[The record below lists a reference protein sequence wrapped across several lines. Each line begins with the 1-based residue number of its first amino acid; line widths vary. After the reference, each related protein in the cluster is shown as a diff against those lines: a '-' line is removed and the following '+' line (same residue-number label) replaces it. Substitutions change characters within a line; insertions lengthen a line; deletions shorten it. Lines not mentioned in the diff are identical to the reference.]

1 MFPGISRARSRIG
14 PGSLATVSIK
24 VRFLAGSSLSS
35 PLVQIDDDRRY
46 FPPYEAVPLVRAETL
61 DRFPQLREVLNRVAG
76 KIDALTMRELNR
88 AVDEHRENPEDVA
101 RGFLKQAG
109 LLARE

>member
-1 MFPGISRARSRIG
+1 MVLPWSRSTTIVAT
-14 PGSLATVSIK
+14 SL
-24 VRFLAGSSLSS
+24 
-35 PLVQIDDDRRY
+35 PN
-46 FPPYEAVPLVRAETL
+46 EAVPLVRAETL
-61 DRFPQLREVLNRVAG
+61 GRFPQLREVLNRVAG
-76 KIDALTMRELNR
+76 KMDALTMRELNR

>member
-1 MFPGISRARSRIG
+1 M
-14 PGSLATVSIK
+14 
-24 VRFLAGSSLSS
+24 
-35 PLVQIDDDRRY
+35 
-46 FPPYEAVPLVRAETL
+46 
-61 DRFPQLREVLNRVAG
+61 AG